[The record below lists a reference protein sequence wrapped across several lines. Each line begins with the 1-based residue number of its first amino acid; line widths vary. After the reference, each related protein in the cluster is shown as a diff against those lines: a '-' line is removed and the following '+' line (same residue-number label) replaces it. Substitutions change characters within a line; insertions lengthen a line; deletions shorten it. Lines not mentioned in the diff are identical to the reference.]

1 MDVGARER
9 LHEQRGGADEED
21 EPGDDD
27 LPGGSERPG
36 PTQDV
41 PDGDERGDD
50 GEAGE
55 DAAHGLPGDG
65 GQGVRSTGGGYRTG
79 SRDVP
84 DSGPGHGRL
93 TIGAAGGLF
102 AGDPQTALLG
112 SSPVIDALGN
122 PSSVLLLGGTSDIG
136 LAIVERLSP
145 ERPLQV
151 TLAARPGARR
161 EEAVARLH
169 RRGHRVRTVD
179 FEATDLAAHEGV
191 LEEAFA
197 AGDVDVTV
205 LAFGVLGDNEV
216 SWQDAR
222 AAVDVATVNYT
233 APVNLGVHLATRLR
247 AQGHGVLVAL
257 SSVAGERARR
267 SNFVYGSSKAGFDA
281 FFTGLREA
289 CGRAGCASSSCGR
302 ASSPPR

>member
-1 MDVGARER
+1 M
-9 LHEQRGGADEED
+9 
-21 EPGDDD
+21 
-27 LPGGSERPG
+27 
-36 PTQDV
+36 
-41 PDGDERGDD
+41 
-50 GEAGE
+50 
-55 DAAHGLPGDG
+55 
-65 GQGVRSTGGGYRTG
+65 
-79 SRDVP
+79 
-84 DSGPGHGRL
+84 
-93 TIGAAGGLF
+93 
-102 AGDPQTALLG
+102 
-112 SSPVIDALGN
+112 IDALGN

-145 ERPLQV
+145 QRPLQV
-151 TLAARPGARR
+151 TLAARAGARR
-161 EEAVARLH
+161 DEAVARLH

-179 FEATDLAAHEGV
+179 FEATDLPGHERV

-197 AGDVDVTV
+197 DGDVDVTV

-233 APVNLGVHLATRLR
+233 APVNLGVHLAARLR

-289 CGRAGCASSSCGR
+289 LRPSGVRVVVVRPGFVTTKMTAGLDKAPLSVSAEQVAEVAVDAVRTGKETVWAPEPMRWVMSALR
-302 ASSPPR
+302 HVPAPVFRKLPI

>member
-1 MDVGARER
+1 M
-9 LHEQRGGADEED
+9 
-21 EPGDDD
+21 
-27 LPGGSERPG
+27 
-36 PTQDV
+36 
-41 PDGDERGDD
+41 
-50 GEAGE
+50 
-55 DAAHGLPGDG
+55 
-65 GQGVRSTGGGYRTG
+65 
-79 SRDVP
+79 
-84 DSGPGHGRL
+84 
-93 TIGAAGGLF
+93 
-102 AGDPQTALLG
+102 
-112 SSPVIDALGN
+112 IDALGN
-122 PSSVLLLGGTSDIG
+122 PASVLLLGGTSDIG

-151 TLAARPGARR
+151 TLAARPGSRR

-289 CGRAGCASSSCGR
+289 LRPSGVRVVVVRPGFVTTKMTQGLDKAPLSVSAEQVAEVAVDAVRTGKETVWAPEPMRWVMSALR
-302 ASSPPR
+302 HVPAPVFRKLPI